1 MPTKAPKYKEGKP
14 KNRLAFRCHPDRRE
28 MFKPNLRYG
37 RQSVAIEAGG
47 TSVASEGGA
56 KRPNRFLAPDV
67 FVSKQHKE
75 TAFMKQY
82 R

>member
-1 MPTKAPKYKEGKP
+1 
-14 KNRLAFRCHPDRRE
+14 

-37 RQSVAIEAGG
+37 RQSVTIEAGG